1 MDTLAARAAALPPD
15 ALGELIAA
23 AVRGHAAAV
32 LPAPSPDDVPMD
44 TPLSDVGFDSL
55 NAVELSN
62 LLSAD
67 TGLALHATVV
77 FDHPTLSALAE
88 HIRTRLAA
96 VDLMSLVDR
105 LAAGLAAAEARPRAD
120 AVARLRE
127 LLAEHDTG
135 TACQGP
141 APQVDAALIGSPL
154 IDPALIESASDEDIF
169 AIIDKT

>member
-1 MDTLAARAAALPPD
+1 MSQMDSLAARAATVPPD
-15 ALGELIAA
+15 ALGELVAA

-44 TPLSDVGFDSL
+44 IPLSDVGFDSL

-88 HIRTRLAA
+88 HIRARLTA
-96 VDLMSLVDR
+96 VDLVSLVDQ
-105 LAAGLAAAEARPRAD
+105 LAAGLAVADARPRAE
-120 AVARLRE
+120 AIARLRE
-127 LLAEHDTG
+127 LLAEHDT
-135 TACQGP
+135 ARQGP
-141 APQVDAALIGSPL
+141 AAGAAPIDPAF
-154 IDPALIESASDEDIF
+154 IDPALIDSASDEDIF